1 MKQQGRKY
9 NFTEKQIED
18 IIDMYVNQ
26 HMSSVKIGEKYECSH
41 KPILKIL
48 EENGID
54 RVRNGVRKYAI
65 NEKYFD
71 YIDTQDKAYIL
82 GVFICRWKQQP

>member
-26 HMSSVKIGEKYECSH
+26 HMSSVKIG
-41 KPILKIL
+41 
-48 EENGID
+48 
-54 RVRNGVRKYAI
+54 
-65 NEKYFD
+65 
-71 YIDTQDKAYIL
+71 
-82 GVFICRWKQQP
+82 